1 MRDCAQHLYALT
13 VHFCIRIYMFAYNL
27 FDGSLV
33 VLLGVT
39 HSPPRGCVYVC
50 EEQSGCIV
58 FRSLFLTG
66 ACMCVYVYTR
76 LCC

>member
-1 MRDCAQHLYALT
+1 MRDCAQNLYALT
-13 VHFCIRIYMFAYNL
+13 VHFCTRIYMFAYNS

-33 VLLGVT
+33 VLHSVT
-39 HSPPRGCVYVC
+39 HSSPGGCVYVC